1 MALSK
6 KPIVTAVKKPYL
18 PVEITDE
25 EIEEFSKC
33 AVDPIYFI
41 TNYVYI
47 TSPKYGS
54 IKFRL
59 FPYQY
64 DIINA
69 FHAHRFNVLLAAR
82 QMGKC
87 VTSDTEISV
96 DGNEIEIG
104 EIVYPS
110 LTLVEKL
117 KYHRD
122 QFIQYLLK
130 KVYK

>member
-6 KPIVTAVKKPYL
+6 KPTVTAVKKPYL

-64 DIINA
+64 DIIKA

-87 VTSDTEISV
+87 VTADTKISV
-96 DGNEIEIG
+96 DGKEIEIG
-104 EIVYPS
+104 EILYPS
-110 LTLVEKL
+110 MTIVEKL

-122 QFIQYLLK
+122 QLIQYLLR

>member
-6 KPIVTAVKKPYL
+6 KPTVTAVKKPGL

-25 EIEEFSKC
+25 ELEEFSKC

-64 DIINA
+64 EIIKA

-87 VTSDTEISV
+87 VTADTKILVNGE
-96 DGNEIEIG
+96 EQEIG
-104 EIVYPS
+104 NLLYPAMNI
-110 LTLVEKL
+110 VEKL